1 MPDDSLRASHE
12 DRDRI
17 VDVLREAAGDG
28 RLTSGELD
36 ERVERALTARTYG
49 ELAALTADL
58 PATRTTAPA
67 AKPKDVLRIE
77 RFGANERRDGD
88 WVLPQRIELVVTGGN
103 VTLDFTQAVITLPS
117 LQIHAMVSGGNLTL
131 ITGPGIAVD
140 TDEVAV
146 MGGRV
151 ILSQSAEPAAPVLL
165 QVSITGRMIG
175 GNLRVRPPRPPRRTL
190 RERFGQGR
198 G

>member
-58 PATRTTAPA
+58 PATRTAAPA

-131 ITGPGIAVD
+131 ITRPDIVVD

-151 ILSQSAEPAAPVLL
+151 IQSPEPAAPVLL
-165 QVSITGRMIG
+165 QVTVTGRMIG
-175 GNLRVRPPRPPRRTL
+175 GNLRVRPARPQRRSL
-190 RERFGQGR
+190 RQRFGQR
-198 G
+198 